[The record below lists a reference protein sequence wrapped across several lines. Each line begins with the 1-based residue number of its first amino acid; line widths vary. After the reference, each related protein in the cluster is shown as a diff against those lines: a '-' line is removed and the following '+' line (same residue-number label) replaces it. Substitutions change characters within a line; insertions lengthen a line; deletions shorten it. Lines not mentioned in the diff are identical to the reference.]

1 MEEGFRVGVEDGER
15 VTRVGKLD
23 RGRELLRRYRRVVH
37 FGVRT

>member
-1 MEEGFRVGVEDGER
+1 
-15 VTRVGKLD
+15 VTRVGKVD